1 MIKGTANPRRRDYE
15 AVISKKGVHM
25 KVLARVLF
33 LLFSMAWLAIP
44 VAAQASMPANS
55 TDQIANELAQLRKS
69 VQTLNTRL
77 QTIAEGLFSP
87 DSKLTD
93 NEKLKQIAGNLD
105 LLASTEARAEVLRK
119 QLIELIE
126 KETAYRTRLTQM
138 EEDIRPENIERSL
151 SGYGTTRTAEMRDTR
166 RRSLESE
173 RKGVESLLNLTAQSR
188 LRLEEDVRQ
197 ADLLVSKLRQRL
209 FPLIDKQLD
218 KLTP

>member
-1 MIKGTANPRRRDYE
+1 
-15 AVISKKGVHM
+15 M

-33 LLFSMAWLAIP
+33 SVSSFVVLAIP
-44 VAAQASMPANS
+44 VAAQSSSPGNS
-55 TDQIANELAQLRKS
+55 TDPIANELARLRKT
-69 VQTLNTRL
+69 VQTLNARL
-77 QTIAEGLFSP
+77 QAIVDGLTAP
-87 DSKLTD
+87 DSKLSD

-105 LLASTEARAEVLRK
+105 LLTGTEARAEVLRK
-119 QLIELIE
+119 QLIELVE
-126 KETAYRTRLTQM
+126 KETAYRMRLTQM
-138 EEDIRPENIERSL
+138 DEDMRPENIERSL
-151 SGYGTTRTAEMRDTR
+151 SGYGTTRTAELRDTR

-173 RKGVESLLNLTAQSR
+173 RKGIETLLNLTAQSR